1 MLLLLENWE
10 TMNRLSQSCVIFQ
23 YKSIVK
29 TQHHYIWKKMFE
41 QCDYVCII
49 DHFFTDFSLDVSL
62 NESVEHLVICVSLQ
76 VLILDLKQSL
86 PT

>member
-1 MLLLLENWE
+1 
-10 TMNRLSQSCVIFQ
+10 
-23 YKSIVK
+23 
-29 TQHHYIWKKMFE
+29 MFE

-49 DHFFTDFSLDVSL
+49 DHFFTDFSLDVS
-62 NESVEHLVICVSLQ
+62 ESVEHLVICVSLQ

>member
-1 MLLLLENWE
+1 
-10 TMNRLSQSCVIFQ
+10 
-23 YKSIVK
+23 
-29 TQHHYIWKKMFE
+29 MFE

-49 DHFFTDFSLDVSL
+49 DHFFTDVSLDASL